1 MSPSPAGRAWSEPA
15 GSPFAAD
22 LIAGL
27 TARPKRIAPKHFY
40 DAPGSALFEQITRL
54 PEYYPTRTELR
65 ILEEQATALAGF
77 IPPGATLVE
86 FGSGSSAKVRRLLAG
101 GSPVATYVPVDIS
114 AEFLNGQADQLARDV
129 PGLRV
134 LPVAAD
140 FTQPFRLPGGA
151 EPGQRVGFFPGST
164 IGNFEPADA
173 EAFLVHA
180 GAVLGPGS
188 GLIIGVDLVKA
199 PELLHA
205 AYNDAAGITAAF
217 NRNVLARAN
226 RELGAEFDLASFRH
240 HAFYNAAQS
249 RIEMHLVSRLE
260 QVAQVCG
267 RSIPFG
273 AGESIHT
280 ENSYKYTIETF
291 RALAQRAG
299 WSSVMVWSDADRLFS
314 VHALRYAGH
323 SHREA
328 EP

>member
-1 MSPSPAGRAWSEPA
+1 MSMVPATARRASSVHV
-15 GSPFAAD
+15 GDRFAID

-40 DAPGSALFEQITRL
+40 DAAGSELFEQITRL

-65 ILEEQATALAGF
+65 ILEENAAGIAQW
-77 IPPGATLVE
+77 IPPDAALVE
-86 FGSGSSAKVRRLLAG
+86 FGSGSSAKVRRLLQG
-101 GSPVATYVPVDIS
+101 GSSVSTYVPVDIS
-114 AEFLNGQADQLARDV
+114 AEFLNGQAVQLARDF

-164 IGNFEPADA
+164 IGNFEPAEA
-173 EAFLVHA
+173 EAFLKHA
-180 GAVLGPGS
+180 GAVLGPRS
-188 GLIIGVDLVKA
+188 ALIIGVDLVKA
-199 PELLHA
+199 TEILEA

-226 RELGAEFDLASFRH
+226 RELGVDFDLGTFEH
-240 HAFYNAAQS
+240 LAFYNATLC
-249 RIEMHLVSRLE
+249 RIEMHLVSRIA
-260 QVAQVCG
+260 QVVQVCG
-267 RSIPFG
+267 KSIPFI

-291 RALAQRAG
+291 QALADRAG
-299 WSSVMVWSDADRLFS
+299 WTRAAVWTDPNRLFS
-314 VHALRYAGH
+314 VHALRYA
-323 SHREA
+323 S
-328 EP
+328 